1 MTTSLPVTHR
11 RTFLKHAGLLAAA
24 LPLGNLAISQARAST
39 AAPAAAASSTPWT
52 QLRQLFDLD
61 PDYVHLANFLITSH
75 PRPVREAIEKYRA
88 VLDRNPAMAMDYDT
102 QYTWQ
107 REAQVRQS
115 VGRYLQI
122 KPAQVA
128 LTGST
133 TEGLALMYGGIH
145 VRPGQE
151 ILTTVHEHYS
161 TRNALKYR
169 TQRDGTQVR
178 SIELFK
184 SPQGVSTDEVLGNI
198 DRNIRANTRV
208 LGMTWVQ
215 SGSGVKLPIGEIGKL
230 VDQHNRNR
238 DEHERIL
245 YCVDGVHGLGV
256 EDVTFADLNCDFFVA
271 GTHKW
276 MFGPRGTGIF
286 CSRSEQL
293 EHLTPLVAT
302 FSENQNFA
310 TTMTP
315 GGYHSFEHRWAV
327 DQAFDLHMQLGKAN
341 IQSRIHA
348 LNSYL
353 KQRLLE
359 HPGIELVTPLSPEH
373 SAGFTFF
380 RGQNLD
386 TDATAAWLIEN
397 RILVDAVDRDA
408 GPVVRMAPGLLNS
421 EADIDRA
428 MDLLGQRLRRSKS
441 A

>member
-1 MTTSLPVTHR
+1 MTNR

-24 LPLGNLAISQARAST
+24 LPLGNLAVGPARA
-39 AAPAAAASSTPWT
+39 AATPVAGNSQWA

-61 PDYVHLANFLITSH
+61 PNYVHLSNFLITSH

-88 VLDRNPAMAMDYDT
+88 VLDSNPALAMDYDT
-102 QYTWQ
+102 QYTWK
-107 REAQVRQS
+107 REAQVRES

-145 VRPGQE
+145 VRPEQE

-169 TQRDGTQVR
+169 TERDGTQVR
-178 SIELFK
+178 GIELFK
-184 SPQGVSTDEVLGNI
+184 SAHRMSTDEVLGNI
-198 DRNIRANTRV
+198 ERNIRPNTRV

-230 VDQHNRNR
+230 VDRHNRNR
-238 DEHERIL
+238 DERDRIL

-256 EDVTFADLNCDFFVA
+256 EDITFADLNCDFFVA

-286 CSRSEQL
+286 CSRSEKL
-293 EHLTPLVAT
+293 EHLTPMVAT
-302 FSENQNFA
+302 FSENQDFA
-310 TTMTP
+310 TTMSP

-327 DQAFDLHMQLGKAN
+327 DQAFELHMRLGKAN
-341 IQSRIHA
+341 IQSRIHQ

-353 KQRLLE
+353 KQRLQEL
-359 HPGIELVTPLSPEH
+359 PGIELVTPLSPEH

-380 RGQNLD
+380 RGQGLD

-408 GPVVRMAPGLLNS
+408 GPVVRMAPGVLND
-421 EADIDRA
+421 EADLDRA
-428 MDLLGQRLRRSKS
+428 LDLLGKRLRTGK
-441 A
+441 AT